1 MIEKSLLVLMI
12 VLVPS
17 HRMEGGPK
25 GRQLPVQGGGGDN
38 SWHRAAEDDS
48 HQDPAPQGRCAHHS
62 RHSRLISINTP
73 EYERHHV
80 KAFDRS
86 CIIPWTVHQSYGGK
100 VAPGE
105 SEQGGGGPED
115 QVPMEEDGPEPLHPG
130 RSVVT
135 KQEKWDEESP
145 GQDWDPQL
153 VC

>member
-25 GRQLPVQGGGGDN
+25 GRQLPVQGGGGDD

-80 KAFDRS
+80 KAFRQILYNNTLDSASGLWRQGS
-86 CIIPWTVHQSYGGK
+86 PRRERTGRWRPRRPGPSGRGRARA
-100 VAPGE
+100 AP
-105 SEQGGGGPED
+105 P
-115 QVPMEEDGPEPLHPG
+115 
-130 RSVVT
+130 R
-135 KQEKWDEESP
+135 
-145 GQDWDPQL
+145 L
-153 VC
+153 VCSYKAGKMG